1 MSMLNNA
8 LSGLNAANIAL
19 TVSGQN
25 VANAAVEGYSRQQAQ
40 FKTSNV
46 YLGGVEVASV
56 DRVVDAFLNDDIWRT
71 NSDTTY
77 YENKQS
83 YLGFIEQ
90 IIGTDSLNLNNSLAS
105 LTDALNAAATKPDSQ
120 AFRQQFLSSA
130 EGFMQ
135 DIAQINGALAGQA
148 TKLNAQMSN
157 VALNVSSI
165 TKQIAE
171 INSSIGLATANNQST
186 AELKDNRER
195 LVNQLSGH
203 IGVSIVERD
212 NGFIDISTL
221 SGAPLV
227 VGSKAASIS
236 VNGTTVTSNFIGQE
250 FTLDKN
256 VGGQFGGL
264 ISVDNDVIKPTLATL
279 NSLVADLADDMNDA
293 LQSGFDLNNDPGE
306 ALFTYNPLNPLGTI
320 EINPAITTDKL
331 GFKDS
336 STSGPGDNSNIA
348 NIVAS
353 MAGKGDKFTLLVGDL
368 AITSKQNLNSIT
380 TATNLSEN
388 AIAARDSYSGVNL
401 DEEAANLM
409 HFQQMYSAN
418 AKVISTADQMFK
430 SLLQM
435 F

>member
-71 NSDTTY
+71 NSDTNF

-171 INSSIGLATANNQST
+171 INSSIGLATANKQST

-279 NSLVADLADDMNDA
+279 NDLVADLADDMNGA

-320 EINPAITTDKL
+320 DLNPAITTDKL

-368 AITSKQNLNSIT
+368 AITSKQNLSSIT